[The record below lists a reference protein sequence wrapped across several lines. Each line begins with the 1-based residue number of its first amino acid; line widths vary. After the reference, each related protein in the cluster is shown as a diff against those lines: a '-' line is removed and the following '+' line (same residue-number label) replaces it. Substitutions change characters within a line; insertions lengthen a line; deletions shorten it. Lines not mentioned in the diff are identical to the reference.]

1 MQCDFFAGITA
12 NNWLILNEILHNLDK
27 MPEYSPFALVCP
39 LVPYLVE
46 HPVDW
51 DEFAGWKLEV
61 LGKEMREVELREMAM
76 SWMVLLLLL
85 AMSWMGFEQEEREGK
100 EGDVVQVA
108 FGLDRVQATL
118 DLIGS

>member
-12 NNWLILNEILHNLDK
+12 NNWLILNEIL
-27 MPEYSPFALVCP
+27 PEYSPFALVCP

-76 SWMVLLLLL
+76 SWMLLLL

-100 EGDVVQVA
+100 EGVVVQVA